1 MEQENKPNDTQNTNF
16 KNKVDSKKKLGLPI
30 TALLFNIIPYVLF
43 LIEPNVILL
52 MLMSIF
58 PFIGFIMG
66 IVALC
71 EEKKHIGKSGII
83 ISIIAISWS
92 IVFIVTV
99 ISFSTIGSLTMDM

>member
-1 MEQENKPNDTQNTNF
+1 MEQENKPNDTQKTNS

-30 TALLFNIIPYVLF
+30 AALLFNIVPYVLF
-43 LIEPNVILL
+43 LMEPNVILL

-71 EEKKHIGKSGII
+71 KGKKHIGKSGGI

-99 ISFSTIGSLTMDM
+99 IVFSTTGSLTMDM